1 MKEIDIEE
9 VRKRCESDQIKW
21 SLHAFKRLHER
32 NISKDDYKNS
42 IFTGEIIEHYP
53 QSARLPSCL
62 ICGQSLKQMPLHN
75 VTGYDEEYLYAV
87 AAYYPEPDKWENDFK
102 TRRVK

>member
-21 SLHAFKRLHER
+21 SLHAFKRLRER

-42 IFTGEIIEHYP
+42 IFTGENRTL
-53 QSARLPSCL
+53 STVS
-62 ICGQSLKQMPLHN
+62 
-75 VTGYDEEYLYAV
+75 
-87 AAYYPEPDKWENDFK
+87 K
-102 TRRVK
+102 TSKLFNLRSKS

>member
-1 MKEIDIEE
+1 MILNELEQIHNLSKAHKIQMTDHAL
-9 VRKRCESDQIKW
+9 KRC
-21 SLHAFKRLHER
+21 
-32 NISKDDYKNS
+32 
-42 IFTGEIIEHYP
+42 EIIEHYP

-87 AAYYPEPDKWENDFK
+87 
-102 TRRVK
+102 

>member
-21 SLHAFKRLHER
+21 SLHAFKRLRER

-62 ICGQSLKQMPLHN
+62 IFGQSLKQMPLHN

-87 AAYYPEPDKWENDFK
+87 TAYYPEPDKWENDFK